1 MIKYGTG
8 VDKSG
13 NLYSSISK
21 ARLALESTQARLDT
35 SLETNRRLEQS
46 REEMGRKHGDLRL
59 QLASL
64 EEEVAQVRSRAREE
78 KILLEARIEE
88 VEELKTAAEDRI
100 VKQEEIFKEKIE
112 SLKVRKKG
120 EKSKSTDQRLISL
133 ETALAEAEDEKGALQ
148 LKVVEL
154 EDVAGK
160 QDRVRVSLA
169 SVELYL

>member
-1 MIKYGTG
+1 M
-8 VDKSG
+8 
-13 NLYSSISK
+13 
-21 ARLALESTQARLDT
+21 ESTQARLDT
-35 SLETNRRLEQS
+35 ALETNRRLEQG

-88 VEELKTAAEDRI
+88 VEELKIAAEERI
-100 VKQEEIFKEKIE
+100 VKQEEIFQEKIN
-112 SLKVRKKG
+112 SLKARKKG
-120 EKSKSTDQRLISL
+120 EKSKSTDQRLVSL

-160 QDRVRVSLA
+160 ADLIRVFLA
-169 SVELYL
+169 SDERYLQCRNRSLSPV